1 MTFLQ
6 YKNSTTFYIWIMRKT
21 TLILTLVLFS
31 TLAFGQ
37 SKSVEEFRNDY
48 KPTLKL
54 FFYKSTLKMI
64 SRIDLSMLGGAD
76 VSEFKDMPPIGDMIK
91 GIEKVKFFLF
101 ENSDDEN
108 EIQLIDFK
116 NLKSKIEAEGYESMM
131 SARIEGSNMNVMMK
145 ERRGN
150 PEGFVVLITMEDG
163 YSIIDIEGYPDVSN
177 ILKFSQFMNSNGSN
191 MGLKEAFR

>member
-1 MTFLQ
+1 MKKLLILSLLFSMTLTGFAQ
-6 YKNSTTFYIWIMRKT
+6 SRSVETFRQDNSPSTT
-21 TLILTLVLFS
+21 
-31 TLAFGQ
+31 
-37 SKSVEEFRNDY
+37 
-48 KPTLKL
+48 L

-64 SRIDLSMLGGAD
+64 SRIDLSMLGGSD

>member
-1 MTFLQ
+1 
-6 YKNSTTFYIWIMRKT
+6 
-21 TLILTLVLFS
+21 
-31 TLAFGQ
+31 
-37 SKSVEEFRNDY
+37 
-48 KPTLKL
+48 
-54 FFYKSTLKMI
+54 
-64 SRIDLSMLGGAD
+64 
-76 VSEFKDMPPIGDMIK
+76 MPPIGDMIK